1 MSNVYSSFTH
11 QVDPTRNPADGV
23 ALGAFF
29 EEVNYVNADNTAT
42 YYGVATATNPVLIKS
57 VTHIVKAAFGSSA
70 LIDVGDGSDVDFF
83 LANTAIGENAVGNVV
98 TSAVQAYVTAPFQ
111 VKVTL
116 SGTRTGGEGKLLVEM
131 VRF

>member
-1 MSNVYSSFTH
+1 MSNVYSPFTY

-23 ALGAFF
+23 ALGAFT
-29 EEVNYVNADNTAT
+29 EEVNYVNADGTAT
-42 YYGVATATNPVLIKS
+42 YYGVASPDHPVLIKS
-57 VTHIVKAAFGSSA
+57 VTHVVKAGFGASA

-83 LANTAIGENAVGNVV
+83 LANTAIAENTAGNVV
-98 TSAVQAYVTAPFQ
+98 TSAVQAYRTASFQ

-131 VRF
+131 LRF